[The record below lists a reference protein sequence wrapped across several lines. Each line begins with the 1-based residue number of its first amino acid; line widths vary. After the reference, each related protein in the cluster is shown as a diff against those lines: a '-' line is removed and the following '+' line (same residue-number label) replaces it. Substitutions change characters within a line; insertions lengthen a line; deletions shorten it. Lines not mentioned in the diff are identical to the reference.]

1 MNPWLIAILAVWSL
15 LIIPAVLV
23 FFFPGDGR

>member
-1 MNPWLIAILAVWSL
+1 MNPWLIALLTVWSL
-15 LIIPAVLV
+15 LIAASVLV